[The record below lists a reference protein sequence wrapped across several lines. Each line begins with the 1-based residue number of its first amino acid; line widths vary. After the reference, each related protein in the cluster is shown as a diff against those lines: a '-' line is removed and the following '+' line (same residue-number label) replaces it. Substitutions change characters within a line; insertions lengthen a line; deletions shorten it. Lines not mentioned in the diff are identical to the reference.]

1 MCSTMDPD
9 AIDDLVESDSAGGRA
24 GRVDHGGVD
33 DPRLLDF
40 SANVNPTTPPG
51 TARVYDAA
59 LAASSA
65 YPAGDA
71 AEFRSAAAAFVDC
84 ETADVIPT
92 AGGMAAIR
100 LAIASHVAR
109 DHRALVPAP
118 SFGEYA
124 REVRLQGGVPEF
136 VEADQLLDAD
146 PGRYD
151 MAIVCQ
157 PNNPT
162 GRAYDPD
169 RLRSFARRCRNHAT
183 CLLVDEAFLDYTG
196 LPSMATE
203 PGTIVARS
211 LTKVFGLPGLRMGFA
226 VATGRHRDR
235 LAAARPTWDVSV
247 PGLAVGIHCMDHPE
261 FVAATRRRVRQERTR
276 MRDRLEHRFD
286 VPQSDAPF
294 LLLAADESA
303 TVDAVLAAARDSGI
317 AIRDARSFRG
327 LDRHVRVAVRRPE
340 ENDRLLEALG
350 V

>member
-1 MCSTMDPD
+1 MDPE
-9 AIDDLVESDSAGGRA
+9 AIDELVESSSSAGRGARA
-24 GRVDHGGVD
+24 DHGGVD

-40 SANVNPTTPPG
+40 SANVNPNTPPG
-51 TARVYDAA
+51 TAGVYDAA
-59 LAASSA
+59 LAAASA
-65 YPAGDA
+65 YPSGEA
-71 AEFRSAAAAFVDC
+71 AEFRSAAAAFVEC
-84 ETADVIPT
+84 ETTEVIPT

-100 LAIASHVAR
+100 LAIATTVDR
-109 DHRALVPAP
+109 DDRVLVPAP
-118 SFGEYA
+118 SFAEYA

-136 VEADQLLDAD
+136 VDADQLLGSD
-146 PGRYD
+146 PAPYE
-151 MAIVCQ
+151 MTIVCQ

-169 RLRSFARRCRNHAT
+169 RLRSFAGRCRKNAT
-183 CLLVDEAFLDYTG
+183 CLLVDEAFLDYID
-196 LPSMATE
+196 LASMVTE

-235 LAAARPTWDVSV
+235 LAAARPTWGVSV
-247 PGLAVGIHCMDHPE
+247 PALAVGTHCLDHPE

-276 MRDRLEHRFD
+276 MRERLSQRFD
-286 VPQSDAPF
+286 VNPSDAPF

-303 TVDAVLAAARDSGI
+303 TVDAVLAAARESGI
-317 AIRDARSFRG
+317 AVRDARTFRG

-340 ENDRLLEALG
+340 ENDRLLEALD